1 MLSSAFSGD
10 EVWCSSARREV
21 DTVGGVAIDGVVGV
35 GGTSF
40 VISSSYFSLIVGL
53 WE

>member
-21 DTVGGVAIDGVVGV
+21 DAEGGVVIRGVVGV
-35 GGTSF
+35 EGTSF
-40 VISSSYFSLIVGL
+40 VMSCS
-53 WE
+53 